1 MRPERNN
8 DIDLL
13 LRQLSR
19 RNGSP
24 VSEIEEQHLDA
35 DELNSYVANA
45 LPAAARSRYT
55 EHLADCSSCR
65 KLVAQ
70 LSAMQGPVPVQQ
82 STSAVASW
90 SLKSFFASLFSPMVL
105 RYAVPALGLIVIAV
119 VGIVVFRQNDRR
131 GPIASLTDA
140 ERKVAVDQPQPAQS
154 TSPQLYGDNNS
165 LANEGKARAE
175 KDATRDDSGSVA
187 PVTKDAP
194 AMAKPAAEATGTVA
208 AEPPPAAPKAAAVE
222 AEEDK
227 PEDVNKL
234 KLKKDAPAEKQ
245 AAAREPIRERDEAN
259 KSEPAKEETVTVTQ
273 GTAAR
278 KDIAVRSAKSAET
291 NVARGA
297 SDLKRAPAPA
307 TGGAST
313 GAQADSRSR
322 EQSNEQ
328 AKRTG
333 TFASAETRSVAGRR
347 FRKSGGVWIDS
358 GYDSSKPVTNVARG
372 SEQYRALIGDEPSI
386 REIADQLDGEIIVVW
401 KGRTYRIR

>member
-1 MRPERNN
+1 
-8 DIDLL
+8 
-13 LRQLSR
+13 
-19 RNGSP
+19 
-24 VSEIEEQHLDA
+24 
-35 DELNSYVANA
+35 
-45 LPAAARSRYT
+45 
-55 EHLADCSSCR
+55 
-65 KLVAQ
+65 
-70 LSAMQGPVPVQQ
+70 
-82 STSAVASW
+82 
-90 SLKSFFASLFSPMVL
+90 MVL